1 MEKFMNFLQKIL
13 MPIANKLNANRYIR
27 AMRDGFILSLPY
39 TMVGS
44 ILVSLINI
52 PALANII
59 PEGTLNAI
67 KTFISPMSVYSNNI
81 IAVFVVMGI
90 AYSLGNYYKV
100 NALHSAAVSLVVFLM
115 QVPTSMTA
123 AESGEVVANAISM
136 DLIGPKAIFT
146 AIFLAIIST
155 EIYRWAVQH
164 KLTIKLPDNVPASIQ
179 DSFTAFIPAGA
190 AMLFGAVLCVVFA
203 STPYNNMT
211 TFIFTMFQAPLT
223 KVTTGLGG
231 TLIAG
236 IFLNLFWFF
245 GLHGQTMVSSV
256 YRPFWDATAAE
267 NLAALEAGL
276 PLPNLVNRSFVFC
289 FVYLGFW
296 IAIPL
301 LIALFIYRKKRK
313 DWAEVAKIA
322 LIPGLFNIYEPLMF
336 GLPLVLN
343 PFMLIPLILTP
354 IFSTLVGYFATV
366 AGIIPYTTGIAMPMT
381 TPIGIAGMLATNSIT
396 AGLIQIAM
404 VPFLTAMWL
413 FFLKMQDKAER
424 EQGIYVEEEENAKE

>member
-1 MEKFMNFLQKIL
+1 MNKLMTILQKIL
-13 MPIANKLNANRYIR
+13 MPVANKLNANRYIR

-44 ILVSLINI
+44 LLVSIINI
-52 PALANII
+52 PALANVM
-59 PEGTLNAI
+59 PENVLNAI
-67 KTFISPMSVYSNNI
+67 KTFVSPMSVYSNSI
-81 IAVFVVMGI
+81 IAIFVVIGI
-90 AYSLGNYYKV
+90 AYSLGNYYKI

-115 QVPTSMTA
+115 QVPTFMTA
-123 AESGEVVANAISM
+123 SESGEVVANAISM

-155 EIYRWAVQH
+155 ELYRWAVQH

-179 DSFTAFIPAGA
+179 DSFTSFIPAGI
-190 AMLFGAVLCVVFA
+190 AMLFGAVLCVGFA
-203 STPYNNMT
+203 STSYGNMT
-211 TFIFTMFQAPLT
+211 NFIFTMFQSPLT

-276 PLPNLVNRSFVFC
+276 PLPNLVNRSFVFS

-301 LIALFIYRKKRK
+301 LCALFIYRKKRK
-313 DWAEVAKIA
+313 DWAEVAKIS

-336 GLPLVLN
+336 GFPLVLN
-343 PFMLIPLILTP
+343 PFMLIPMILTP
-354 IFSTLVGYFATV
+354 ILSTLVGYFATV
-366 AGIIPYTTGIAMPMT
+366 LEIIPYTTGVAMPMT
-381 TPIGIAGMLATNSIT
+381 TPVGLAGMLSTNSLMG
-396 AGLIQIAM
+396 GLIQIAM
-404 VPFLTAMWL
+404 MPILTLMWL
-413 FFLKMQDKAER
+413 FFLKIQDKSER
-424 EQGIYVEEEENAKE
+424 EQGLYIGEEEHGKE